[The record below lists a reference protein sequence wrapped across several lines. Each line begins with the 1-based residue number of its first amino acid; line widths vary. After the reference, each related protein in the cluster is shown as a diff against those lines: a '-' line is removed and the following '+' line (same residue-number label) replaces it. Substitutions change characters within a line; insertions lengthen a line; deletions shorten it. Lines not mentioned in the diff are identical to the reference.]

1 MVRSRRSGMKLKGG
15 NVNHPSFQASI
26 QPTPISPDPSGQVV
40 LAKSEQAIVL
50 NRLESL
56 VASDQALAVHL
67 AGMVQS
73 LLEGYKTKGL
83 LHRSNRNVV
92 SLEAAMPSAGKAIQ
106 TLALADLVPL
116 EKSIEATKDNYPVFV
131 YNLPRELDAC
141 EIGHVV
147 KQACRQPVTISQV
160 QRVSPGQA
168 IIHFQT
174 LADAQLCLASDGAAF
189 ARAEAVWFLGVKI
202 YGQTMNFNSLDQH
215 KSNSEDS
222 RYSTQAM
229 MSIELYPTGAPYGQH
244 SWQSTSRQPLQ
255 LCSKASM
262 PHVQLE
268 TMLTDEEAPTP
279 TRDPIRLLHE
289 LLVED
294 TDEMAVNALQP
305 ELGCEDQKNN
315 NGMNDTVSGS
325 FTSTVHQKERTQ
337 W

>member
-1 MVRSRRSGMKLKGG
+1 MVRSRRSEMKLKDG
-15 NVNHPSFQASI
+15 NVNQPSFQASM

-40 LAKSEQAIVL
+40 LAKPEQAIVL
-50 NRLESL
+50 NRLEAL
-56 VASDQALAVHL
+56 VASDKALAVHL

-73 LLEGYKTKGL
+73 LLEGYKTTGL

-106 TLALADLVPL
+106 TLALADLVPP

-168 IIHFQT
+168 IIQFQT

-189 ARAEAVWFLGVKI
+189 ARAEGVWFLGVKI

-215 KSNSEDS
+215 KSNA
-222 RYSTQAM
+222 TQAM
-229 MSIELYPTGAPYGQH
+229 MSIELYPTEAAYGQH
-244 SWQSTSRQPLQ
+244 SRQSPSRQPLQ
-255 LCSKASM
+255 LCSKASR
-262 PHVQLE
+262 PDVQLE
-268 TMLTDEEAPTP
+268 TMLTDEVAPTP

-305 ELGCEDQKNN
+305 ELGWEDQRNN
-315 NGMNDTVSGS
+315 NGMNGTVYGS
-325 FTSTVHQKERTQ
+325 FTTTVHQKGRTQ